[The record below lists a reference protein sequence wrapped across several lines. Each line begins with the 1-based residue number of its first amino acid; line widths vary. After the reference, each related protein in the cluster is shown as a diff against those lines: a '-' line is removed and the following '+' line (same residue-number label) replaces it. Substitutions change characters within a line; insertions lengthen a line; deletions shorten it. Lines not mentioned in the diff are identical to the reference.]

1 MISLSVSRRTLLAA
15 AAAAGFVMTPLA
27 KAVAAAVDVRY
38 LPLVRLR
45 D

>member
-27 KAVAAAVDVRY
+27 KAVAAAVD
-38 LPLVRLR
+38 PESRLMQTLNS
-45 D
+45 